1 MKCPGAFVK
10 NTMNIAEKLTEVSC
24 PILLVRTVLNWV
36 LRSINLCLIVKLSR
50 GESFFNL
57 RRGQTFLQY
66 RDQVSF
72 YSLYNETTTN
82 WIDARLKK
90 ITGISQTVKLSLQ
103 SPLNKKLKNLENS
116 AQIFRICQWFFS
128 LNPFWFNSNHPCF
141 VFSPL
146 N

>member
-1 MKCPGAFVK
+1 MKYPGAFVK

-24 PILLVRTVLNWV
+24 PILLVRTVLNRV

-82 WIDARLKK
+82 
-90 ITGISQTVKLSLQ
+90 
-103 SPLNKKLKNLENS
+103 
-116 AQIFRICQWFFS
+116 
-128 LNPFWFNSNHPCF
+128 
-141 VFSPL
+141 
-146 N
+146 

>member
-24 PILLVRTVLNWV
+24 PILLVRTVLNRV

-116 AQIFRICQWFFS
+116 AFNFPHLSMIFFTLIRFDLIQTILVSFF
-128 LNPFWFNSNHPCF
+128 PR
-141 VFSPL
+141 
-146 N
+146 